1 MECFDTHMSSGW
13 EPSWPKDDHQP
24 LFNSPADIGR
34 LGSQAVHE
42 HKVRLGHDLWYERD
56 QIREELARGG
66 KGLLIG
72 LIASLIAR
80 SGGNLISLSS
90 EIAALGGD
98 HLHCL
103 VQDLIHEFDG
113 PDPERHLWHQSA
125 PGTYVLTA

>member
-1 MECFDTHMSSGW
+1 MENFDTPMSSSW
-13 EPSWPKDDHQP
+13 EPSWHEDAMQP
-24 LFNSPADIGR
+24 LFHSPADIGR
-34 LGSQAVHE
+34 LGSKYAHE

-56 QIREELARGG
+56 QIRDELARGG

-80 SGGNLISLSS
+80 SGGNMISLSS

-98 HLHCL
+98 HLYCL
-103 VQDLIHEFDG
+103 VQDVIREFEG
-113 PDPERHLWHQSA
+113 TDPECHLWYKSA

>member
-1 MECFDTHMSSGW
+1 MKFSDTPMSSSW
-13 EPSWPKDDHQP
+13 EPSWHEDAMQP
-24 LFNSPADIGR
+24 LFNSLADIGR

-42 HKVRLGHDLWYERD
+42 HKVRLAHDLWYERD

-98 HLHCL
+98 HLYCR